1 MILFPNCKLNIGLN
15 ILRKRSDNFHDLETV
30 FYPLSL
36 CDILEINYSIL
47 FNFSMSGIQIP
58 DSGDNIVVKA
68 YRLLQNEYN
77 LPPVSIHLHK
87 VVPIGAGLGGGSSDA
102 AYTLSGLNNLFELGL
117 GQKELLNYSL
127 KLGSDCPFFILNN
140 PCFAEGRGELLS
152 ETDVSLE
159 GLKIVLI
166 KPDCEVST
174 GMAYGGIKP
183 KIPEIS
189 LKESIK
195 LPVKEWKDKITNDFE
210 ESVFYKYPEIPEI
223 KEKLYSFG
231 AVYASMSGSGSSV
244 FGLFKDIP
252 ERFDIHFP
260 DCFYWDNS
268 NK

>member
-1 MILFPNCKLNIGLN
+1 MILFPNCKINIGLN

-30 FYPLSL
+30 FFPLSL
-36 CDILEINYSIL
+36 CDILEINYSVS
-47 FNFSMSGIQIP
+47 FKFSTTGIQIP
-58 DSGDNIVVKA
+58 DSGDNIIVKA
-68 YRLLQNEYN
+68 YKLLQMEYN

-87 VVPIGAGLGGGSSDA
+87 VIPIGAGLGGGSSDA
-102 AYTLSGLNNLFELGL
+102 AYTLLGLNKLFELGL
-117 GQKELLNYSL
+117 EQKELLNYSL

-152 ETDVSLE
+152 EIDLSLQ

-174 GMAYGGIKP
+174 AQAYSGI
-183 KIPEIS
+183 IP
-189 LKESIK
+189 K
-195 LPVKEWKDKITNDFE
+195 LPENTLRDLIGLPVEEWKDKISNDFE
-210 ESVFYKYPEIPEI
+210 ENIFLKFPVI
-223 KEKLYSFG
+223 KDIKDKLYASG

-252 ERFDIHFP
+252 DSFDLHFP
-260 DCFYWDNS
+260 NCFYWDSS